1 MDNILIMKKKYL
13 FMATAAIMMA
23 GCASDDLVGDENISS
38 GETPIAFNMNTSKV
52 TRDGGQTSTQTQAS
66 VYADS
71 LGNEFIVWGEKSEA
85 NDGTAATAEKL
96 VFKNYRVQYT
106 EGSTGSTVSNTDD
119 WEYVGITPYDDGNTV
134 KVSPSIGTSTKQTIK
149 YWDDA
154 ASSYTFTAVSAS
166 NSDITNGRVKITKT
180 QTGTGS
186 SNQVYTKGYTITVG
200 AGANP
205 ARIYVADRK
214 PVTKANS
221 STTYARN
228 AVQLQFRNFMSKVRF
243 GIYENIPGYKVVIT
257 GIKFNNGTSK
267 TPVEHP
273 TKDTTPVKTFGID
286 GNFITPGANTKYK
299 VTYVASGNN
308 TNKAQVEVVSDNSNT
323 PATKDTLQTAGTTWL
338 STTKDSPIATAS
350 SSPTYDN
357 ADTYK
362 IIMPNPTNNKGMTL
376 TISYDL
382 YSEDTGEKISVG
394 YRTAEVPAEY
404 CQWKSNYAYTYL
416 FKITDKSADLYP
428 ITFDAVVETE
438 ENGNQETIT
447 EVADKTNLVSIT
459 TYGIGTDNKVITGKD
474 EYTVNSTIYASVVD
488 NATTITKDDLD
499 DRAKLYTVTAKVA
512 DNKSGTAP
520 AITEGNVAN
529 CLASSKHVET
539 TDQSTSLKTWT
550 ITDLNNGE
558 LAVTEVATTAYDFT
572 NQVPTEEGLAST
584 YRTGTMRALK
594 WKPTAAATYVVEYT
608 YNNKKVYKI
617 VKVVAGN

>member
-23 GCASDDLVGDENISS
+23 GCASDDLVGDENISN
-38 GETPIAFNMNTSKV
+38 GNAPIAFNMNTSKV
-52 TRDGGQTSTQTQAS
+52 TRAPLNDKQA
-66 VYADS
+66 ADS

-85 NDGTAATAEKL
+85 NDGTAASAENL

-106 EGSTGSTVSNTDD
+106 KGSTGSTVSNTDD

-214 PVTKANS
+214 PVTKVNS

-357 ADTYK
+357 AGTYK

-447 EVADKTNLVSIT
+447 SVSEPSIT
-459 TYGIGTDNKVITGKD
+459 TFGAKTDSNSKTAIVHD
-474 EYTVNSTIYASVVD
+474 ENEYVAGDVIYATVIESNKLV
-488 NATTITKDDLD
+488 NLTTSNIQ
-499 DRAKLYTVTAKVA
+499 LYTVTTTDATKY
-512 DNKSGTAP
+512 P
-520 AITEGNVAN
+520 ITEASVAHAIEQAAKN
-529 CLASSKHVET
+529 PAASNPK
-539 TDQSTSLKTWT
+539 
-550 ITDLNNGE
+550 I
-558 LAVTEVATTAYDFT
+558 VATKIGTSGITAND
-572 NQVPTEEGLAST
+572 NLVNVVPTEDGKTITLDKTENNP
-584 YRTGTMRALK
+584 GTPALK
-594 WKPTAAATYVVEYT
+594 WTAADNTVYAIEYSKT
-608 YNNKKVYKI
+608 EGETTTKTYKI
-617 VKVVAGN
+617 VIINGAKTTTQAQAGS